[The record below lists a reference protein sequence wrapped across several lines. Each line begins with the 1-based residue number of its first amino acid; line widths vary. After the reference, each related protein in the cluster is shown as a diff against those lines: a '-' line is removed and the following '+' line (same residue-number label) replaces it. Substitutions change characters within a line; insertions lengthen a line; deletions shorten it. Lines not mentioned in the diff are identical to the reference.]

1 MANFTLTRNTPRLFQ
16 LALLIAFGTILFIFE
31 SYFPRPLPW
40 LKPGLANMSGLLAL
54 YWFGFVE
61 ALTITILRILIGN
74 FLGGTF
80 FGPAFLLSLGGG
92 LMAILAMSIVKYYA
106 GNLFSIIGIS
116 VIGAVFHTVSQLMI
130 AGWVIVEHTGLYIFL
145 PLMLA
150 GAVMM
155 GTLVGFLALQI
166 DRRMMKLI
174 NFQVNSE

>member
-16 LALLIAFGTILFIFE
+16 LALLIAFGAILFIFE

-61 ALTITILRILIGN
+61 ALTITILRIFIGN

-106 GNLFSIIGIS
+106 GNLFSIIGVS
-116 VIGAVFHTVSQLMI
+116 VIGAVFHTVSQLVI
-130 AGWVIVEHTGLYIFL
+130 AGLVIVEHTGLYIFL

-155 GTLVGFLALQI
+155 GILVGFLALQI
-166 DRRMMKLI
+166 DRRMMTLI
-174 NFQVNSE
+174 NFQANSE